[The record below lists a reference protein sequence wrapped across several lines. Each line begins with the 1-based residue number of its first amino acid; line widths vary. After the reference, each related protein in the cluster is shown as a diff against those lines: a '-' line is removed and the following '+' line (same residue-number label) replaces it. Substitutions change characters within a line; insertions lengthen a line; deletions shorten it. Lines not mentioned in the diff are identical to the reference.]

1 MNSSYYQSTT
11 TENERQTTAFS
22 IASIQEL
29 RKQLANCKEDTL
41 LVLDVDEVLVTTQD
55 IFLKPEL
62 EAVFLG
68 MVKKR
73 MEAAK
78 DQKERDEIEE
88 KLSISLTQSKRLLV
102 ESEWPEFIQE
112 LQAKKIKIL
121 ALTSH
126 PTGKFGHVE
135 DVACW
140 KVDSLQAFGIS
151 FEKAFS
157 HTSRRLTLE
166 TLTKPG
172 IPSPIYERGVLFS
185 RGFSKGEVLCKFLAT
200 VSDWQP
206 KQVVMVDDLLKNHET
221 MQAELAKSGIDYKGY
236 YYTKA
241 HLQKAQIDAELVTF
255 QFHYLMEHAKW
266 LSDSEARS
274 LKAPG
279 CLATQCSSS

>member
-1 MNSSYYQSTT
+1 MNSSYYHSTT
-11 TENERQTTAFS
+11 TENARQTAARS
-22 IASIQEL
+22 IASIEEL
-29 RKQLANCKEDTL
+29 RGDLAECNSETL
-41 LVLDVDEVLVTTQD
+41 LVLDVDEVLITTQD

-62 EAVFLG
+62 ESVFLG
-68 MVKKR
+68 MVKKS
-73 MEAAK
+73 MEGAK
-78 DQKERDEIEE
+78 DQKERDEIEA
-88 KLSISLTQSKRLLV
+88 KLSISLTKSQRVLV
-102 ESEWPEFIQE
+102 ENEWPLFIKE

-140 KVDSLQAFGIS
+140 KVDSLESFGIS
-151 FEKAFS
+151 FAKTFS
-157 HTSRRLTLE
+157 QPSRLTLE
-166 TLTKPG
+166 RLTKSG

-185 RGFSKGEVLCKFLAT
+185 RGFSKGEVLSEFLAT
-200 VSDWQP
+200 VKDWQP
-206 KQVVMVDDLLKNHET
+206 KKVVMVDDLLKNHET
-221 MQAELAKSGIDYKGY
+221 MQAELAKRGIDYKGY

-241 HLQKAQIDAELVTF
+241 HLQKSQIDADLVTF

-279 CLATQCSSS
+279 CLASQCSSS